1 MEMDNPDI
9 TMEEYISLEE
19 EKALS
24 NNRMIP
30 TIVINDVISPEIA
43 QDEELSQVFDLNE
56 NPAIV
61 YKEAYSSE
69 SGYDENEDECGT
81 MVYDA
86 ITCDFPPKVE
96 DIFSSYHEHHYDI
109 PSNED
114 NEYSNIESFDY
125 IVYDNILQLPQQK
138 EKIRSR
144 TDKPGFDPTRDFEE
158 FWDDLFKAAIR
169 DEDELQDHYFPK
181 QVAKRK
187 NDEVEFIILPNEAHK
202 APAIN
207 PFLVELKK
215 ELKDELVDTTMIE
228 EDGFNPMK
236 DIEELELL
244 LAKDP
249 FSFFMEVKGRL
260 TTNHTNEEERIFTHP
275 QYTTLAHVMFKPSN
289 LSTKSDHGHHHPTKA
304 KPNYHGAIASAP
316 GKQRVD
322 PVKVPGSRLPDCSH
336 ACGSC
341 SPCRLVMVSFVCA
354 TIEEAET
361 CPMAYK
367 CMCNNKSY
375 PVP

>member
-30 TIVINDVISPEIA
+30 AIVINDVISPEIA
-43 QDEELSQVFDLNE
+43 QGEELSQVFDLNE

-61 YKEAYSSE
+61 KKKL
-69 SGYDENEDECGT
+69 
-81 MVYDA
+81 
-86 ITCDFPPKVE
+86 IHLKVFMMKMKMNVE
-96 DIFSSYHEHHYDI
+96 QWY
-109 PSNED
+109 

-138 EKIRSR
+138 EKIRSG
-144 TDKPGFDPTRDFEE
+144 TDKPVEDGDSQ
-158 FWDDLFKAAIR
+158 
-169 DEDELQDHYFPK
+169 DELESLTTKSGTNLFNIIDPFTNNLASFPK
-181 QVAKRK
+181 Q
-187 NDEVEFIILPNEAHK
+187 
-202 APAIN
+202 
-207 PFLVELKK
+207 K

-249 FSFFMEVKGRL
+249 FSSFMEVKGRL
-260 TTNHTNEEERIFTHP
+260 TTNNTNEEERTFTHP
-275 QYTTLAHVMFKPSN
+275 KHTTLAHVMFKPSN

-304 KPNYHGAIASAP
+304 KPNYHGAIVSAP